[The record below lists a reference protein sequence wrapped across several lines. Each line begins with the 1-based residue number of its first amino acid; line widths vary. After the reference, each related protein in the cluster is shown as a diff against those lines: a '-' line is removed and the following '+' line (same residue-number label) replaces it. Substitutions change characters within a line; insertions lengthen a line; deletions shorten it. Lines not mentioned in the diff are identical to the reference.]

1 MKRILLTSAFTLS
14 LVAQTAHAIDTTS
27 EITGVLEN
35 TLTEWVANPIVTEA
49 LRAQNAAHATL
60 TEADVIELDNLW
72 RAEVGATDTPIQSEI
87 MSRAISKYLIEQ
99 QDSSNGIVS
108 EVFVFDHIGLNVGQS
123 GLTSDYWQGD
133 EAKYQE
139 TYGKGSGAVHISE
152 VELDES
158 TGAYLVQVSS
168 SISDPATGEL
178 LGGVT
183 FGINVGLLE

>member
-1 MKRILLTSAFTLS
+1 MKRLFVTSALAFS
-14 LVAQTAHAIDTTS
+14 LLAHSAQAIDTEANIS
-27 EITGVLEN
+27 GVLEN
-35 TLTEWVANPIVTEA
+35 TLAAWVENPTVIDA

-60 TEADVIELDNLW
+60 VEADIINLDNLW
-72 RAEVGATDTPIQSEI
+72 RAEVGATETPIQSEV
-87 MSRAISKYLIEQ
+87 MAREISKYLIEKQ
-99 QDSSNGIVS
+99 LSSNGVVS
-108 EVFVFDHIGLNVGQS
+108 EVFVFDMVGLNVGQS

-139 TYGKGSGAVHISE
+139 TYGKGSGSIHTSE

-168 SISDPATGEL
+168 AISDPATGEL

-183 FGINVGLLE
+183 FGINIGLLE